1 MNEGATAIERLAAFA
16 SSSFAE
22 IPDPVRAAGTSAIV
36 NAVSLAVEA
45 AHHAAVEAVLSLV
58 ATFAHGDAAHVLG
71 RAERLDPMWAAF
83 AGGTA
88 VHVEDFDDT
97 HVRAM
102 IHASAP
108 VVPVAFAVG
117 EELGASGRE
126 VLEAVVA
133 GCETAIRVGLGMAPD
148 LYDRGW
154 HVTGVLGHI
163 GAAVAAG
170 RLRGLDAA
178 TLAHAM
184 ALAAMQAAGLTA
196 SHGTMTKSF
205 HAGKAAADGLE
216 AVDFARSGVRGPLD
230 VLEAPHGLG
239 AALAGHF
246 DEGPVFDGLGTRWE
260 LLENAFKPYACGVLG
275 HAVIDAALALRDAVA
290 GEREIE
296 RVAYRVPP
304 AALVKMG
311 IRDPQDSLQAK
322 FSVYHCAAVAILD
335 GGAGPPQFAD
345 ARARDPQVAALR
357 ARIDA
362 EVDERLP
369 KDAVTVEAI
378 LSGGRRWSHRVEHAT
393 GSAGNPMT
401 PAKLRKKAEL
411 LVAPRLGAAPG
422 RALLDALFALDGV
435 SDVRPIVEACAAGS
449 YARADRGGT
458 NAVTGGAGPA

>member
-1 MNEGATAIERLAAFA
+1 MTVVDAATTAIGRLAAFA
-16 SSSFAE
+16 SSDFDR
-22 IPDPVRAAGTSAIV
+22 IPAGVRAAGSNAV
-36 NAVSLAVEA
+36 ANAVSLAVEA
-45 AHHAAVEAVLSLV
+45 AHHEAVEAVLAL
-58 ATFAHGDAAHVLG
+58 ATSFSHGDEAHVLG

-97 HVRAM
+97 HVRTM

-108 VVPVAFAVG
+108 VVPAALAVG
-117 EELGASGRE
+117 EALGASGRA
-126 VLEAVVA
+126 VLDATIA
-133 GCETAIRVGLGMAPD
+133 GCETSIRAGLGMAPD

-170 RLRGLDAA
+170 RLYGLDGE

-184 ALAAMQAAGLTA
+184 ALAAMQAGGLTA

-205 HAGKAAADGLE
+205 HAGKAAADGIE
-216 AVDFARSGVRGPLD
+216 AVALARAGARGPLD
-230 VLEAPHGLG
+230 VLEAADGLG

-246 DEGPVFDGLGTRWE
+246 DPRPVFDGLGQRWE

-290 GEREIE
+290 SAAEIE
-296 RVAYRVPP
+296 RVSYRVPP

-322 FSVYHCAAVAILD
+322 FSVYHCAAVGILD

-345 ARARDPQVAALR
+345 ARACDPQVAALR
-357 ARIDA
+357 ARVDA
-362 EVDERLP
+362 EPDERLP

-378 LSGGRRWSHRVEHAT
+378 LTGGRRWAHRVDHAT
-393 GSAGNPMT
+393 GSAGNPMSVAQLR
-401 PAKLRKKAEL
+401 AKAAL
-411 LVAPRLGAAPG
+411 LVEPRLGREGG
-422 RALLDALFALDGV
+422 RRLLDLLFALDGV
-435 SDVRPIVEACAAGS
+435 ANVRTVIDAC
-449 YARADRGGT
+449 
-458 NAVTGGAGPA
+458 TGNGVRSA